1 MRTNAT
7 GRIGKVSIGSS
18 LARAVI
24 AAVAVL
30 GLAFVCVS
38 GAPAANNS
46 IQGGQKKEQGGFE
59 SAAPNAILIEA
70 ESGSVLYEKNAD
82 QLTAPSNMLKMMTA
96 EVVFNELKKGTIKP
110 TDEYRV
116 SEYAWRTGGAPAGAS
131 TMFAAL
137 KSQIKVEDLLRGLA
151 VMSGNDSCIILAEG
165 IAGNENAFTE
175 MMTKRAREIGLT
187 QASFGNSSGISN
199 PNNLMTVREM
209 AKLARHIIK
218 THPEYYPMFS
228 EREFTWNKIRQQN
241 RNPLINTMP
250 GVDGFMSG
258 QTKEGQYGMAA
269 SVLQSGLRLI
279 AVVNGVGDPDD
290 RNTETKKL
298 IDWGYRNFESR
309 PLFAANQVVGQAKVF
324 GGESSSI
331 GLKSLTAVRLMVQ
344 RSGADKIIARIIYT
358 GPVRAP
364 IEAGQQIGVIKVWRG
379 ETVALE
385 APLFA
390 DTSIAKGSMTQKA
403 LDTASEMVIGLLRA
417 GAEKALAKDKDKD
430 KAAKPQ

>member
-1 MRTNAT
+1 MCIR
-7 GRIGKVSIGSS
+7 
-18 LARAVI
+18 
-24 AAVAVL
+24 
-30 GLAFVCVS
+30 
-38 GAPAANNS
+38 
-46 IQGGQKKEQGGFE
+46 
-59 SAAPNAILIEA
+59 
-70 ESGSVLYEKNAD
+70 
-82 QLTAPSNMLKMMTA
+82 
-96 EVVFNELKKGTIKP
+96 
-110 TDEYRV
+110 
-116 SEYAWRTGGAPAGAS
+116 
-131 TMFAAL
+131 
-137 KSQIKVEDLLRGLA
+137 
-151 VMSGNDSCIILAEG
+151 DS
-165 IAGNENAFTE
+165 
-175 MMTKRAREIGLT
+175 
-187 QASFGNSSGISN
+187 SN